1 MTSRNPVL
9 WREGLFVKP
18 QHFQQMA
25 HSAQASIQ
33 QQIHSLTD
41 AFYGFSELELNSE
54 YLGFGKIAISRARG
68 IMPDGTVFD
77 IPGDM
82 SPPPP
87 LEIAD
92 NAAGE
97 VVYLCLP
104 LRTASALEVRWPES
118 DTNARY
124 VAQATLVK
132 DTHSP
137 DGNAESVDLAVA
149 NLQLKRHSDDRSA
162 YTVLAVARLL
172 DKGSNANLLLDE
184 HFYPTSVSL
193 QVVKP
198 LKRFLEEVTGMMAE
212 RARTIAKRVCSP
224 GQSGVADI
232 TDFNLLQLLNRL
244 HPHFRHLANQ
254 RNIHPERL
262 YLALSQ
268 ACGELATFTE
278 LSRQSEPHPPYQHDH
293 PSESFHPLE
302 AMLRRALGT
311 VLEPRAINLEI
322 KHQQF
327 GIYTAL
333 MADSRLLQDADFI
346 LAVSAR
352 MPGEELRQR
361 FLQQAK
367 VVSIENLSERVRL
380 NLPGIPLTPLP
391 VAPRHLPFHAGFT
404 YFELNSRDSSWNSL
418 KGSSGFGFHVAGN
431 FPDLLMQ
438 FWAIRKEV

>member
-1 MTSRNPVL
+1 MTSRNSVL
-9 WREGLFVKP
+9 WKEGLFVKP

-33 QQIHSLTD
+33 QQINSLSD
-41 AFYGFSELELNSE
+41 ALYGFSELELNAE

-68 IMPDGTVFD
+68 VMPDGTVFD

-82 SPPPP
+82 APPPP
-87 LEIAD
+87 LEIVD

-124 VAQATLVK
+124 IAQSTLIK

-137 DGNAESVDLAVA
+137 DGDTESLDLAVP

-162 YTVLAVARLL
+162 YTVLAVARVL
-172 DKGSNANLLLDE
+172 DKRSNAQLLLDE
-184 HFYPTSVSL
+184 RFYPTSVSL
-193 QVVKP
+193 RVVKP
-198 LKRFLEEVTGMMAE
+198 LKRFLEEITGMIGE

-224 GQSGVADI
+224 DQSGVADI

-244 HPHFRHLANQ
+244 CPHFQHLVNQ
-254 RNIHPERL
+254 HNIHPERF

-268 ACGELATFTE
+268 AYGELATFTE
-278 LSRQSEPHPPYQHDH
+278 LTRQPEPHPAYRHDH

-302 AMLRRALGT
+302 ALLRRALGT
-311 VLEPRAINLEI
+311 VLEPRAINLEMT
-322 KHQQF
+322 HQQF
-327 GIYTAL
+327 GVYTAQL
-333 MADSRLLQDADFI
+333 ADSRLLVEADFI

-352 MPGEELRQR
+352 MPGEELRQQ

-391 VAPRHLPFHAGFT
+391 VAPRHLPFHAGFS
-404 YFELNSRDSSWNSL
+404 YFELNSSDSNWDSL
-418 KGSSGFGFHVAGN
+418 KGSSGFGFHVAGT

-438 FWAIRKEV
+438 FWAIRKGV